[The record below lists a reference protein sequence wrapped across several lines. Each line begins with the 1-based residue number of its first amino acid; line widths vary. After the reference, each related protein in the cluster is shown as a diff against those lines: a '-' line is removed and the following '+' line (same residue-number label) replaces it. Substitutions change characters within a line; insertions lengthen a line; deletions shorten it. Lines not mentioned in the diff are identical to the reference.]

1 MDYRVEPVVVQQT
14 PSAQESKVEV
24 SMEGGEGGE
33 ESQKS
38 QKSQEEGENEKVD
51 EPEKKE
57 ELQKE
62 LPAWK
67 DNDKKDVPEKK
78 ESEKTPIGVIMK

>member
-1 MDYRVEPVVVQQT
+1 MDYKVEPVVIHQT
-14 PSAQESKVEV
+14 PSANQSKTTVSVEG
-24 SMEGGEGGE
+24 EGGEG
-33 ESQKS
+33 SQ
-38 QKSQEEGENEKVD
+38 QGHEEGENVD